1 MDMFRPP
8 IVAIF
13 REAFFGMHITKNKFL
28 IFFQCILVLCNLG
41 DKASIKLLGIFI
53 IIFVLVSLIATE
65 CV

>member
-1 MDMFRPP
+1 MFRPH
-8 IVAIF
+8 IGGHLQGGFF
-13 REAFFGMHITKNKFL
+13 RKVYYKEQVFFIY
-28 IFFQCILVLCNLG
+28 FQYILVLCNLD